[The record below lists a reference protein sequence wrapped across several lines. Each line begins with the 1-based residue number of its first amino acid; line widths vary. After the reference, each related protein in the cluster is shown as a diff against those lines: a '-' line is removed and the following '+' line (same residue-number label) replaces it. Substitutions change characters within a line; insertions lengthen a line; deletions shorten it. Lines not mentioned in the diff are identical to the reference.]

1 MIALALAAALPRAA
15 EEPPLDLRYALHWA
29 GLQIATLKLQHSLAP
44 SGYDA
49 KLVIETVGLVE
60 KLARYRAKTL
70 AQGELGPDG
79 RLLPVAFNTEYRSRK
94 KQRSASVTFDPA
106 SGDVVDVAMTK
117 RGEPDQSKVPE
128 ALRKNVV
135 DPLTAFLRVRDQAAA
150 ARPGV
155 PFRTQVF
162 DGRRRYDLEARLL
175 GHELATVAGRDQAVI
190 RLAMTLAFVA
200 GSNPDDIEDVAVDD
214 DRIELELLLSDDDRL
229 LPLEMRLLNGVL
241 SASVELLQD
250 CSGAAGCQLAA
261 RWAGAREPGRRI
273 RRPLRLRRPWPA
285 SARPV
290 RRSDTSRA
298 RCRSRRRIRP

>member
-1 MIALALAAALPRAA
+1 MRSLRMSGRVARATIALVSVLIVLALAASLGRAA
-15 EEPPLDLRYALHWA
+15 GQESLDLRYGLYWA
-29 GLQIATLKLQHSLAP
+29 GFQIATLKLQHEVASD
-44 SGYDA
+44 GYDA
-49 KLVIETVGLVE
+49 KLVIETVGLLD
-60 KLARYRAKTL
+60 KLVNYRARTL
-70 AQGELGPDG
+70 AEGELGPGG
-79 RLLPVAFNTEYRSRK
+79 RLLPVNFSTEYSSRK
-94 KQRSASVTFDPA
+94 KQRRALVTFDPA
-106 SGDVVDVAMTK
+106 SGDVLDVQISK
-117 RGEPDQSKVPE
+117 RGKPDTSKVPE
-128 ALRKNVV
+128 ALQRDVV

-261 RWAGAREPGRRI
+261 R
-273 RRPLRLRRPWPA
+273 
-285 SARPV
+285 
-290 RRSDTSRA
+290 
-298 RCRSRRRIRP
+298 